1 MCMTRKLLKRLIVG
15 ICTALIF
22 SSAAIVVSAA
32 GPPKQAG
39 PVRTDCNECH
49 DSVVDHLEDSAHGH
63 ALDNPVFQE
72 AWQEKGQDTE
82 CLPCHTTGYDPATN
96 SAEYEGVACTV
107 CHTPVN
113 DNHPLEV
120 MPTRRQCQSSE

>member
-1 MCMTRKLLKRLIVG
+1 MPRNLLKRLLFG
-15 ICTALIF
+15 ICTALVF
-22 SSAAIVVSAA
+22 SSAAMAVSAA

-49 DSVVDHLEDSAHGH
+49 GSVVDHLEDSAHGQ

-82 CLPCHTTGYDPATN
+82 CLRCHTTGYDPESETWQA
-96 SAEYEGVACTV
+96 EGVDCAS
-107 CHTPVN
+107 CHQGQTGPQAENIIV
-113 DNHPLEV
+113 V
-120 MPTRRQCQSSE
+120 